1 MRAAIWDGP
10 GEMRVGEVPDAACP
24 VDGALLR
31 VTACGICGTDVRT
44 FWCGDRRISP
54 PWVLGHEISGEL
66 IEIGARAVDEIALA
80 GIEIGDHLHCIS
92 TLWCGRCRLCR
103 SGNEHLCVRHELMGF
118 DYQGAYSELV
128 AIPEIALKNLF
139 VIPEALSDAEATFAD
154 PLSDAI
160 CGHKDLRVGLDDTA
174 VVIGAGPVGTAH
186 AAISRME
193 GAGRV
198 LLLEFASDRLE
209 LAREILGDER
219 MSYVD
224 VSSADP
230 VAEVRKA
237 TDERGAEVVI
247 VACSSA
253 KAQEQAMQMAAPR
266 GRVLFFGGLP
276 KGTTHISFPSNVLHY
291 QEVQVLGSYASRH
304 RDQVHA
310 LDMLAADIGG
320 LRRVI
325 SDVVDLDHAPE
336 AFARIR
342 AGGVLKIVV
351 EP

>member
-10 GEMRVGEVPDAACP
+10 GEMRVGEVRDATCP
-24 VDGALLR
+24 VDGVLLR

-44 FWCGDRRISP
+44 FFNGDRRISP

-66 IEIGARAVDEIALA
+66 VEVGPRAEAEIAQTGLEL
-80 GIEIGDHLHCIS
+80 GGHVHCIS

-118 DYQGAYSELV
+118 DYQGAYCELV
-128 AIPEIALKNLF
+128 AVPEIALKNLF
-139 VIPEALSDAEATFAD
+139 AIPDALSDEEATFAD

-160 CGHKDLRVGLDDTA
+160 CGHKDLEVGLDETV

-186 AAISRME
+186 AAISRLE
-193 GAGRV
+193 GAGHV
-198 LLLEFASDRLE
+198 LLLESASDRLE

-224 VSSADP
+224 VSSVDSIAA
-230 VAEVRKA
+230 VLQA
-237 TDERGAEVVI
+237 TEQTGAEVVI
-247 VACSSA
+247 VACSNA
-253 KAQEQAMQMAAPR
+253 QAQEQAMEMAAPR

-276 KGTTHISFPSNVLHY
+276 KGTTHIRFPSNVLHY
-291 QEVQVLGSYASRH
+291 REVQVLGSYASRH

-310 LDMLAADIGG
+310 LDMLATDVGG
-320 LRRVI
+320 LRAVI
-325 SDVVDLDHAPE
+325 SDVVELDQAPD
-336 AFARIR
+336 AFARIK
-342 AGGVLKIVV
+342 AGAVLKIVIK
-351 EP
+351 P